1 MKKKLLRVLILIFST
16 VVLFTIFALSA
27 DIPRMTKEE
36 VKAMLGNPN
45 LVILDVRFGSDYFAS
60 DFKIKGAERPYYG
73 CGYIETYQNP
83 NKTFVIYCSLPNEG
97 TSAAVAQC
105 MKEKGFTKVYVLK
118 GGWEEWLK
126 ANYPIEK
133 K

>member
-1 MKKKLLRVLILIFST
+1 MKKKLLAVMILIVLTIGLST
-16 VVLFTIFALSA
+16 TFALSA

-36 VKAMLGNPN
+36 LKTMLGNPD
-45 LVILDVRFGSDYFAS
+45 LVILDVRFGSDYFTS
-60 DFKIKGAERPYYG
+60 ESKIKSAERPYYG

-83 NKTFVIYCSLPNEG
+83 NKTFVIYCSLPNEQ

-118 GGWEEWLK
+118 GGWEEWFK
-126 ANYPIEK
+126 ANYPTEK